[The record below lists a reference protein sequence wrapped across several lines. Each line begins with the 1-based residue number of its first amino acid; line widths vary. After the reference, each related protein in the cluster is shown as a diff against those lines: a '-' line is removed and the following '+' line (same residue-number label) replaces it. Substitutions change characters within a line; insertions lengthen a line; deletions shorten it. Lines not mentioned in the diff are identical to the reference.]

1 MFSHDTIAAISTPP
15 GLGGI
20 GIIRLSGPQA
30 AAIVQSLFHKPSF
43 WQSPSS
49 HRLSLGNIIDPLTE
63 TPIDQVLVSYMKAPG
78 TYTRE
83 DVLEINCHSGPL
95 VLKKI
100 LELVCRGGAR
110 LAGPGEFTLR
120 AFLNGRI
127 DLTQAEGIIEI
138 IQAQTDQAL
147 TQANKLLQGEHRRRL
162 SELQEHLLTLSA
174 LLEAAI
180 DFPEEELEILD
191 RAEWNRLLTNQ
202 VLNPLD
208 DLIRAYEEGRPFREG
223 LSLVLVGKPNVG
235 KSSLLNL
242 LLKEERAIVTPIP
255 GTTRDTI
262 EETILINGLLIRLVD
277 TAGIRQARDEVEEA
291 GIRRTRQKVSD
302 AQMVFF
308 MLDTSRPLE
317 EEDRLIFGEIG
328 DKPTL
333 ILLNKM
339 DLPLAFSENEVQDT
353 FPGLIFL
360 PISAK
365 TGEGIDTLKKK
376 ISALVNQTIY
386 PETLP
391 DLIPTLRQKI
401 VFEQMIESLTR
412 AAELSA
418 QGESPEFI
426 ALDLQKALEDLGTL
440 IGSTT
445 TEDILDRV
453 FSRFCIGK

>member
-1 MFSHDTIAAISTPP
+1 
-15 GLGGI
+15 
-20 GIIRLSGPQA
+20 
-30 AAIVQSLFHKPSF
+30 
-43 WQSPSS
+43 
-49 HRLSLGNIIDPLTE
+49 
-63 TPIDQVLVSYMKAPG
+63 
-78 TYTRE
+78 
-83 DVLEINCHSGPL
+83 
-95 VLKKI
+95 
-100 LELVCRGGAR
+100 
-110 LAGPGEFTLR
+110 
-120 AFLNGRI
+120 
-127 DLTQAEGIIEI
+127 
-138 IQAQTDQAL
+138 
-147 TQANKLLQGEHRRRL
+147 
-162 SELQEHLLTLSA
+162 
-174 LLEAAI
+174 
-180 DFPEEELEILD
+180 
-191 RAEWNRLLTNQ
+191 
-202 VLNPLD
+202 
-208 DLIRAYEEGRPFREG
+208 
-223 LSLVLVGKPNVG
+223 
-235 KSSLLNL
+235 
-242 LLKEERAIVTPIP
+242 
-255 GTTRDTI
+255 
-262 EETILINGLLIRLVD
+262 
-277 TAGIRQARDEVEEA
+277 
-291 GIRRTRQKVSD
+291 
-302 AQMVFF
+302 MVFF